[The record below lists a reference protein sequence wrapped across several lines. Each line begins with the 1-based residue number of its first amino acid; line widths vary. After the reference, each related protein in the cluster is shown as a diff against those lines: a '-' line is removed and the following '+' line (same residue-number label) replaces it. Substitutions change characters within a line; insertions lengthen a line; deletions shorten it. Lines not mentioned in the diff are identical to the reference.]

1 MSKYNGVCSNTC
13 SLLAKQWFDQYFVQL
28 FLHNAGEC
36 SSIFCPG
43 LLQPSGSCS
52 PAGQK
57 KHNKCIFFYAT
68 CVQKKGVVQNV
79 CLKKCSQLFS
89 KAAHGETTVIQ
100 FFLAFAVFGKKGKH
114 CCKQK
119 VKIKLRLSTSMNME

>member
-1 MSKYNGVCSNTC
+1 MQVNVHH
-13 SLLAKQWFDQYFVQL
+13 YFVL
-28 FLHNAGEC
+28 DCCNPAAHAALRGKKKIISAY
-36 SSIFCPG
+36 FC
-43 LLQPSGSCS
+43 
-52 PAGQK
+52 
-57 KHNKCIFFYAT
+57 YAT